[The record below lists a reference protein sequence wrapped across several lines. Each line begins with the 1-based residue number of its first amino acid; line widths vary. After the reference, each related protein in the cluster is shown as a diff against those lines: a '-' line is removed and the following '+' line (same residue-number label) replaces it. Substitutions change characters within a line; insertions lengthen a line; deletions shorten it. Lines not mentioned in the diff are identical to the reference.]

1 MAAVSDPGDSGA
13 GTIDKSATDAVTN
26 IDNAVPGLSS
36 VSPSL
41 GLIAGATSDQQIT
54 INGTGFNA
62 STTVNFGGNVL
73 SGGTATAAGTSL
85 TITIP
90 HADLATA
97 GNVTVSVNNPKNPT
111 TSNGGGT
118 SIAGQNQTFPVV
130 GMQSL
135 APQTG
140 TANPAPVVAGTP
152 FALQMNLNLTP
163 TGATLPAN
171 VTITCSLPMA
181 LTSATCSPSPAT
193 IMSGTA
199 TPTTVITIN
208 AVPTKET
215 SGSSASPSGF
225 GGQGPRSN
233 YMLWLVAAVLLSM
246 LGMFGAVRQ
255 RTLPLRR
262 APVYLGLVLLV
273 LAAGALVGCTTAKS
287 GPTPTPTGPSTVTV
301 TATTADGAT
310 VSATVNITVSN

>member
-1 MAAVSDPGDSGA
+1 
-13 GTIDKSATDAVTN
+13 
-26 IDNAVPGLSS
+26 
-36 VSPSL
+36 
-41 GLIAGATSDQQIT
+41 
-54 INGTGFNA
+54 
-62 STTVNFGGNVL
+62 
-73 SGGTATAAGTSL
+73 
-85 TITIP
+85 
-90 HADLATA
+90 
-97 GNVTVSVNNPKNPT
+97 
-111 TSNGGGT
+111 
-118 SIAGQNQTFPVV
+118 
-130 GMQSL
+130 
-135 APQTG
+135 
-140 TANPAPVVAGTP
+140 
-152 FALQMNLNLTP
+152 
-163 TGATLPAN
+163 
-171 VTITCSLPMA
+171 
-181 LTSATCSPSPAT
+181 
-193 IMSGTA
+193 
-199 TPTTVITIN
+199 VITIN

-225 GGQGPRSN
+225 GGQGPWSN